1 MLVIYK
7 HDLDLAGFQD
17 LNRLYEEVRER
28 YGEDLVAHIHPH
40 PEYDEPPETSED
52 IVAVVDDETPAEDI
66 AFLREIVAVGTLN
79 DQV

>member
-17 LNRLYEEVRER
+17 LDRLYEEVRDR
-28 YGEDLVAHIHPH
+28 YGEDLVGHIHPH
-40 PEYDEPPETSED
+40 EEYNRPPETSED
-52 IVAVVDDETPAEDI
+52 IVAVVDDDTPAEDI
-66 AFLREIVAVGTLN
+66 EFLREIVAVGTLS

>member
-7 HDLDLAGFQD
+7 HDLDLAGYQD
-17 LNRLYEEVRER
+17 LDRLYEEVRDR
-28 YGEDLVAHIHPH
+28 YGDDLVAHIHPH
-40 PEYDEPPETSED
+40 EEYFKPPETSED

>member
-7 HDLDLAGFQD
+7 HDLDLAGYQD
-17 LNRLYEEVRER
+17 LDRLYEEVRQR

-40 PEYDEPPETSED
+40 PEYDQPPETSED
-52 IVAVVDDETPAEDI
+52 IVAVVDDATPAEDI
-66 AFLREIVAVGTLN
+66 EFLREIVAVGTVN